1 MTVPYVVASYAYAL
15 LCMVPASMKLA
26 GTAKMRAA
34 AEHFGISWNRYRVV
48 GILEVA
54 ASVGVAA
61 GLCWRAIGLAAALG
75 MITLLVGAVLCHRR
89 AHDEVS
95 EYVAALVFLAASVAY
110 VGLWIAS
117 LP

>member
-26 GTAKMRAA
+26 GTAKMRSA
-34 AEHFGISWNRYRVV
+34 AEHFGVSWSRYRVI
-48 GILEVA
+48 GILEA
-54 ASVGVAA
+54 AAAVGVAA

-75 MITLLVGAVLCHRR
+75 MIALLVGAVIVHRR
-89 AHDEVS
+89 AHDTTGEAVN
-95 EYVAALVFLAASVAY
+95 ALVFLAASVAY
-110 VGLWIAS
+110 VGIWAAT